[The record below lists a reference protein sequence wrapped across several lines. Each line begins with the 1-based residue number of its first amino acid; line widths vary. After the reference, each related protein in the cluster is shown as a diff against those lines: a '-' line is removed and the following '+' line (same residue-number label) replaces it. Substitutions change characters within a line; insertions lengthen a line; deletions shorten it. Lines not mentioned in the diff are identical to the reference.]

1 MPSQENRTHP
11 LAALLIGILG
21 WLVPGSGHLLLRQWG
36 RGLGVFC
43 TVGALAG
50 IAMAVRGRLFLLATN
65 DFFDLLGFA
74 ADCGMG
80 IFFYIAQKWSNGGP
94 DVAHAA
100 GDYGTRFFAAAGV
113 LNVLAAV
120 DAYRIARGQ
129 EEEDEGEEDDAGT
142 PATQRTDHSDADP
155 ASELQLS
162 PAGVPGVPPELQ
174 AEASSGESTAAKLE
188 PPASDGTKHSTES

>member
-1 MPSQENRTHP
+1 MPSQENRNP

-43 TVGALAG
+43 TVAAMAG

-120 DAYRIARGQ
+120 DAYRSASGQ
-129 EEEDEGEEDDAGT
+129 EEEDEGKEDDADT
-142 PATQRTDHSDADP
+142 PSSHRTEHSDADP

-162 PAGVPGVPPELQ
+162 PAGVPGVPPELP
-174 AEASSGESTAAKLE
+174 AEVSRGESIAVKQE
-188 PPASDGTKHSTES
+188 PPASDETKRSTES